1 VEERDSGFGD
11 GTLLCSAQLPG
22 ASEPVAVDDLIGIN
36 SDDVDIE
43 FAGLDPDFD
52 ALDTPDPDLFL

>member
-1 VEERDSGFGD
+1 
-11 GTLLCSAQLPG
+11 
-22 ASEPVAVDDLIGIN
+22 VAVDDLIGIN

>member
-1 VEERDSGFGD
+1 MTS
-11 GTLLCSAQLPG
+11 
-22 ASEPVAVDDLIGIN
+22 DLIDASAEVGTDFDVIDDVDLLDN
-36 SDDVDIE
+36 NDDVDIE